1 MNIMTMIK
9 LKGYLK
15 TLTDMAQAARSVEE
29 GAQFVYDKLPDDL
42 IEIMALDNW
51 FELLSGVAG
60 EVKPH
65 ETWFKAVRDKAM
77 TMFDAEMPE
86 N

>member
-1 MNIMTMIK
+1 MTMIK

-15 TLTDMAQAARSVEE
+15 TLCSMATSNQNIEK
-29 GAQFVYDKLPDDL
+29 GAQFVYEKLPDDL

-51 FELLSGVAG
+51 FELLSGVVD
-60 EVKPH
+60 EVKPF
-65 ETWFKAVRDKAM
+65 EAWFRAVRDKAM
-77 TMFDAEMPE
+77 TMFEPETPE